1 DADVERR
8 QEQRTGRK
16 QDGSGDDQRGDEESA
31 SHREASKALPSKPCG
46 RTSSRK
52 TSNRNM
58 VTLGKAGPIYCAV
71 SVLTSPSNRP
81 PISAP
86 AGLPTPPST
95 TTTKALSVQVPS
107 SLGEKGR
114 MMPITMPAA
123 PAKAAET
130 AKVSA

>member
-1 DADVERR
+1 
-8 QEQRTGRK
+8 
-16 QDGSGDDQRGDEESA
+16 
-31 SHREASKALPSKPCG
+31 
-46 RTSSRK
+46 
-52 TSNRNM
+52 M
-58 VTLGKAGPIYCAV
+58 TLGKAGPTYCAV
-71 SVLTSPSNRP
+71 SVFTTPSSRP

-95 TTTKALSVQVPS
+95 TTTKAFSVQLPS

-123 PAKAAET
+123 PAKAADT